1 MSWYNKN
8 DKMLPPFR
16 WSNNTIIFHDQTISY
31 IENLSIILSKYFVI
45 TVPVRIVKRRRRSD
59 IYLETYYLPQHD
71 AVYIIYRLAFYI
83 ITF

>member
-16 WSNNTIIFHDQTISY
+16 WSNNTIIFHVQTILY

-45 TVPVRIVKRRRRSD
+45 TVPVRIRRSD

-71 AVYIIYRLAFYI
+71 AV
-83 ITF
+83 